1 MLLATSVVLD
11 IPVVEA
17 LRSFTDGGHDLS
29 IDALHVGDIIE
40 GFVSVLDQPEKLI
53 GEIINM
59 GSDVE
64 MSTGEGIALIEEIMG
79 KKAKLDIRPK
89 RPGDQLHTC
98 ANIGKARHLLG
109 YNPHTQLADG
119 LRAEV
124 DWYVNRIYANN
135 LHTV

>member
-1 MLLATSVVLD
+1 
-11 IPVVEA
+11 
-17 LRSFTDGGHDLS
+17 
-29 IDALHVGDIIE
+29 
-40 GFVSVLDQPEKLI
+40 
-53 GEIINM
+53 M

-64 MSTGEGIALIEEIMG
+64 MTTGEGIAIIEQIMG

-98 ANIGKARHLLG
+98 ANIGKARELLE

-135 LHTV
+135 LHNV